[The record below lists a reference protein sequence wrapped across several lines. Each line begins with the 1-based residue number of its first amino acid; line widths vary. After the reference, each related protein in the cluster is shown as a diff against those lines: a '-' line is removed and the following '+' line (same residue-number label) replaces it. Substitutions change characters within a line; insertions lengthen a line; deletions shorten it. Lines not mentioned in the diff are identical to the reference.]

1 MKTHFVLG
9 AIFTSLIA
17 MSCSNQESLDGMLTE
32 SQSLSAPHRYGI
44 PCNSNVITKDD
55 AAFVADKFMEH
66 PTSRGVQHE
75 TTYLYNSDGD
85 KIGYIINYDKG
96 YCIVS
101 SSKDL
106 PPILA
111 YSDEGR
117 FDINNIA
124 LTGLSVWSDNLSYS
138 LNKLTE
144 EERASNKK
152 QWDIYESNATQSKAM
167 NNQEKTAAL
176 NKRLNEIHE
185 EFGMSVDPRPLFA
198 FKGSGFI
205 SDSYY
210 EMFKSKGG
218 SEEYTI
224 VAWYKKDLGTKVKP
238 MVTTQWNQSGALGKY
253 ADNKLAGC
261 TVVAAGQLMN
271 YFQYPQSYDW
281 NAIASNNYNNEAIA
295 LLSKDIQNKF
305 KVKYG
310 TNGTSSTISNVKEGL
325 EDFGYSVKESEE
337 LYSFRL
343 IEKYHQP
350 LYEQGINEA
359 GIGHAWVVDGYETF
373 DYQYYYIVEYLRG
386 SAGNYYYERDNTT
399 YSADDGNLVVP
410 TLTHYNWGWGGAED
424 GFYQEPKYKKNVK
437 QLNLSK

>member
-1 MKTHFVLG
+1 MVF
-9 AIFTSLIA
+9 
-17 MSCSNQESLDGMLTE
+17 
-32 SQSLSAPHRYGI
+32 LS
-44 PCNSNVITKDD
+44 NSNVITKDD

-205 SDSYY
+205 TNRF
-210 EMFKSKGG
+210 M
-218 SEEYTI
+218 
-224 VAWYKKDLGTKVKP
+224 
-238 MVTTQWNQSGALGKY
+238 
-253 ADNKLAGC
+253 NK
-261 TVVAAGQLMN
+261 
-271 YFQYPQSYDW
+271 
-281 NAIASNNYNNEAIA
+281 E
-295 LLSKDIQNKF
+295 
-305 KVKYG
+305 
-310 TNGTSSTISNVKEGL
+310 
-325 EDFGYSVKESEE
+325 
-337 LYSFRL
+337 
-343 IEKYHQP
+343 
-350 LYEQGINEA
+350 
-359 GIGHAWVVDGYETF
+359 
-373 DYQYYYIVEYLRG
+373 
-386 SAGNYYYERDNTT
+386 
-399 YSADDGNLVVP
+399 
-410 TLTHYNWGWGGAED
+410 
-424 GFYQEPKYKKNVK
+424 
-437 QLNLSK
+437 